1 MQFKKIDNIELID
14 DGEVVYDIELEKN
27 HYFSANGIISHNCR
41 LRSDNDNKMFKEDL
55 FYEIEDEEGNIRKIS
70 NKDTVKVKNLETG
83 EIQNL
88 YVSEIINNIQQ
99 YELL

>member
-1 MQFKKIDNIELID
+1 MQFKKIDKIEIIED
-14 DGEVVYDIELEKN
+14 DGDVYDIELEKN

-55 FYEIEDEEGNIRKIS
+55 FYEIEDEDGNIRRIS
-70 NKDTVKVKNLETG
+70 NKETVKVKNIETG
-83 EIQNL
+83 EVQNL
-88 YVSEIINNIQQ
+88 YVSEFINNCQQ